1 MFGIELELALAAFAV
16 TLLAGFVKGAVGFA
30 QPMIM
35 ISGLATF
42 LPPEMAL
49 AALIIPTVVSNVWQS
64 LRDGFA
70 AAWAAM
76 REYWLYL
83 LILGACILASAQ
95 LVSVLDGNTML
106 LILGVPVT
114 LFCIIQLLGFTL
126 KLNSRNRVAEAIFAA
141 LAGGVGGI
149 SGVWGPL
156 TVIYLNAVDTPK
168 QKSMLVQGVIYG
180 IGAVLLLAAHLR
192 SGVLNA
198 QTLPLS
204 FAMVVPAM
212 LGMAMGLA
220 VHDRLDQKRFKQLT
234 LIVLVFA
241 GLNLIRR
248 GLS

>member
-1 MFGIELELALAAFAV
+1 MFGIELDLALAAFAV

-42 LPPEMAL
+42 LPPELAL
-49 AALIIPTVVSNVWQS
+49 AALIVPTVVSNVWQS
-64 LRDGFA
+64 LRDGLA
-70 AAWAAM
+70 AARAAVK
-76 REYWLYL
+76 EFWLYL
-83 LILGACILASAQ
+83 LVLGLCILAAAQ
-95 LVSVLDGNTML
+95 LVAVLPGNIML

-114 LFCIIQLLGFTL
+114 LFCFVQLLGFTL
-126 KLNSRNRVAEAIFAA
+126 RLSPKNRIAEAIFAA

-156 TVIYLNAVDTPK
+156 TVIYLNAIDTPK

-180 IGAVLLLAAHLR
+180 IGAVLLMVAHLR

-212 LGMAMGLA
+212 LGMALGLA
-220 VHDRLDQKRFKQLT
+220 VHDRLDQKRFRQLT
-234 LIVLVFA
+234 LIVLIFA